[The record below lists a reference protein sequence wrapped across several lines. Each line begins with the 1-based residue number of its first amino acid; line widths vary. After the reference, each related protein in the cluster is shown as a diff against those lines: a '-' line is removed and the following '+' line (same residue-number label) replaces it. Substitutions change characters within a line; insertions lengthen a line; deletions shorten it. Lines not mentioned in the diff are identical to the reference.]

1 MTDTLDFHW
10 MAALLKA
17 TPVGVLLFD
26 ENNRICWANARMSD
40 FTGLSA
46 EELKNLDHETAAYHR
61 LETLFDHPER
71 VDLPV
76 TGRYA
81 VSCLECRYETLTS
94 PTGDSVYAAFYLDK
108 TEQRMLEARV
118 ERLSLSDD
126 LTGTLN
132 QRGLLRDL
140 ETLVSRSR
148 RYQNHLSVMMLEFTM
163 PLGEQTS
170 HYILA
175 ASHCL
180 REQLRWADII
190 GRFADNSFL
199 LVLPETDIEAAE
211 CLAQKIFA
219 QLEKMPLTEGMESRP
234 AAYGGV
240 SQWQRG
246 NDMNMLLE
254 RVGSALATAR
264 HDQEKRVVAA

>member
-1 MTDTLDFHW
+1 MTDRLDSQW
-10 MAALLKA
+10 LPALLEA
-17 TPVGVLLFD
+17 SPVGILLFD
-26 ENNRICWANARMSD
+26 ENDRICWANTLMSD
-40 FTGLSA
+40 ITGLST
-46 EELKNLDHETAAYHR
+46 EELKDLDREKAVYHR
-61 LETLFDHPER
+61 LETLFDKPER
-71 VDLPV
+71 LELPV
-76 TGRYA
+76 TGRHA
-81 VSCLECRYETLTS
+81 VSCLECRYETLTA
-94 PTGDSVYAAFYLDK
+94 PTGDTVRAAFYLDK

-148 RYQNHLSVMMLEFTM
+148 RYHNHLSVMMLEFDM
-163 PLGEQTS
+163 PLGEQTK

-180 REQLRWADII
+180 RDQLRWADII

-199 LVLPETDIEAAE
+199 LLLPETDIEAAQR
-211 CLAQKIFA
+211 LAEKVFE
-219 QLEKMPLTEGMESRP
+219 QLNKMALTEGMQTRP
-234 AAYGGV
+234 KAYCGV

-254 RVGSALATAR
+254 RVGSALASAR
-264 HDQEKRVVAA
+264 NNETKQVVAA